1 MSREQRGPNEKL
13 GTVLALAGISN
24 AGLARR
30 VNDLGAQRGLTLRYD
45 KTSVARWVSKGMVP
59 QGAAPH
65 LIAAAIG
72 AKLGRPVP
80 LHEIGL
86 ADADPAPEVGLAFP
100 RDVAEAV
107 RSATELYRL
116 DLAGRRAGSGG
127 IWQSLA
133 GSFSVSAYATPAS
146 RWLISPADPSV
157 ERDANAARTAVLG
170 PQGTTEGARTGA
182 GAHGAPGRAAGSSD
196 VETTTESS
204 TTAPA
209 ASSTEPSPTP
219 DTADGAAHG
228 TPDAGGYS
236 RVPAGPA
243 ETPGS
248 RRQSGPPAAAGARPA
263 AGAQAAD
270 PPGPGTPAPGSPRT
284 ASIPTQPG
292 PQNTS
297 ASGTAA
303 SASARAVRSDRAAK
317 AAPAPSAPPRRGGG
331 GASTGTG
338 TGTLAP
344 PVTSDISPLRV
355 GHSDVAK
362 LREAAQ
368 DARRWDSKYGGG
380 DWRSSMVPECLR
392 VDAAPLLLGSYSDE
406 VGRALFGAAAELT
419 RLAGW
424 MAFDTGQ
431 QEAAQ
436 RYYIQALR
444 LARAAADVPLGG
456 YVLASMSLQATYRG
470 FADEGVDLAQAAVER
485 NRGLATARTMSFFR
499 LVEARAHA
507 KANDAPAAGAA
518 LKAAEGW
525 LERSRDGD
533 ADPSWLGF
541 YSYDRFAADAAECH
555 LDLKAPRQV
564 RRFTEQAL
572 SRPTEE
578 FVRSH
583 GLRLVV
589 SAVAELESGNL
600 DAACAA
606 GTRAVEV
613 AGRISSAR
621 TTEYVR
627 DLLHRLEPYGH
638 EPRVAELRERARPLL
653 VAPA

>member
-1 MSREQRGPNEKL
+1 MSRELREPNEKL
-13 GTVLALAGISN
+13 GAVLALAGISN

-100 RDVAEAV
+100 RDIGAAV
-107 RSATELYRL
+107 RSATDLYRL
-116 DLAGRRAGSGG
+116 DLAGRRGGGG

-133 GSFSVSAYATPAS
+133 GSFAVSAYATPAS
-146 RWLISPADPSV
+146 RWLICPADSSV
-157 ERDANAARTAVLG
+157 AREPGPVREKAPLPVPVPVPAAPAPAAGEASGATGGAGGAARAVA
-170 PQGTTEGARTGA
+170 PRQASA
-182 GAHGAPGRAAGSSD
+182 APGRSAQ
-196 VETTTESS
+196 T
-204 TTAPA
+204 PA
-209 ASSTEPSPTP
+209 Q
-219 DTADGAAHG
+219 GV
-228 TPDAGGYS
+228 
-236 RVPAGPA
+236 VPAGPGP
-243 ETPGS
+243 ETG
-248 RRQSGPPAAAGARPA
+248 RQ
-263 AGAQAAD
+263 
-270 PPGPGTPAPGSPRT
+270 TPA
-284 ASIPTQPG
+284 
-292 PQNTS
+292 
-297 ASGTAA
+297 
-303 SASARAVRSDRAAK
+303 
-317 AAPAPSAPPRRGGG
+317 AAPAPATAPAPP
-331 GASTGTG
+331 
-338 TGTLAP
+338 AP
-344 PVTSDISPLRV
+344 PVPAAVLPDASPQRV
-355 GHSDVAK
+355 GHSDVTK
-362 LREAAQ
+362 LREAAE

-406 VGRALFGAAAELT
+406 VGRALFGATAELT

-456 YVLASMSLQATYRG
+456 YVLASMSLQATYRD
-470 FADEGVDLAQAAVER
+470 FPDEGVDLAQAAVER

-507 KANDAPAAGAA
+507 KAGDSAAAGAA
-518 LKAAEGW
+518 LRAAEGW

-533 ADPSWLGF
+533 PDPTWLGF
-541 YSYDRFAADAAECH
+541 YSYDRFAADAAECYR
-555 LDLKAPRQV
+555 DLKLPRQV

-578 FVRSH
+578 YVRSH

-621 TTEYVR
+621 TNEYVR
-627 DLLHRLEPYGH
+627 DLLHRLEPYGD

-653 VAPA
+653 VTPA

>member
-13 GTVLALAGISN
+13 GAVLALAGISN

-72 AKLGRPVP
+72 QKLGRPVP

-100 RDVAEAV
+100 RDVAQAV

-116 DLAGRRAGSGG
+116 DLAGRRAGAGG

-133 GSFSVSAYATPAS
+133 GSFAVSAYATPAS
-146 RWLISPADPSV
+146 RWLITPADSSV
-157 ERDANAARTAVLG
+157 ARDV
-170 PQGTTEGARTGA
+170 
-182 GAHGAPGRAAGSSD
+182 
-196 VETTTESS
+196 
-204 TTAPA
+204 
-209 ASSTEPSPTP
+209 
-219 DTADGAAHG
+219 
-228 TPDAGGYS
+228 
-236 RVPAGPA
+236 GPA
-243 ETPGS
+243 EGS
-248 RRQSGPPAAAGARPA
+248 GA
-263 AGAQAAD
+263 
-270 PPGPGTPAPGSPRT
+270 
-284 ASIPTQPG
+284 
-292 PQNTS
+292 
-297 ASGTAA
+297 
-303 SASARAVRSDRAAK
+303 
-317 AAPAPSAPPRRGGG
+317 
-331 GASTGTG
+331 
-338 TGTLAP
+338 
-344 PVTSDISPLRV
+344 PLKV
-355 GHSDVAK
+355 GHSDVRK
-362 LREAAQ
+362 LREAAE

-392 VDAAPLLLGSYSDE
+392 VEAAPLLLGAYSDE
-406 VGRALFGAAAELT
+406 VGRALFGASAELT

-470 FADEGVDLAQAAVER
+470 FGDEGVDLAQAALER

-507 KANDAPAAGAA
+507 RAGDAAAAGTA
-518 LKAAEGW
+518 LKAAESW
-525 LERSRDGD
+525 LERSRPGD
-533 ADPSWLGF
+533 SDPSWLGF
-541 YSYDRFAADAAECH
+541 YSYDRFAADAAECYR
-555 LDLKAPRQV
+555 DLKAPGQV

-600 DAACAA
+600 DAACEQ
-606 GTRAVEV
+606 GVRAVEV

-621 TTEYVR
+621 TTEYVK
-627 DLLHRLEPYGH
+627 DLLHRLEPYGD

-653 VAPA
+653 VTPA

>member
-100 RDVAEAV
+100 RDVGEAV
-107 RSATELYRL
+107 KSATELYRL
-116 DLAGRRAGSGG
+116 DLAGRRAGGGG

-133 GSFSVSAYATPAS
+133 GSFAVSAYATPAS
-146 RWLISPADPSV
+146 RWLITPADPSV
-157 ERDANAARTAVLG
+157 ERLLDASGGSLIVSPADD
-170 PQGTTEGARTGA
+170 
-182 GAHGAPGRAAGSSD
+182 AAGS
-196 VETTTESS
+196 
-204 TTAPA
+204 
-209 ASSTEPSPTP
+209 
-219 DTADGAAHG
+219 AD
-228 TPDAGGYS
+228 
-236 RVPAGPA
+236 
-243 ETPGS
+243 
-248 RRQSGPPAAAGARPA
+248 
-263 AGAQAAD
+263 AAD
-270 PPGPGTPAPGSPRT
+270 ASDTGDTPA
-284 ASIPTQPG
+284 
-292 PQNTS
+292 
-297 ASGTAA
+297 
-303 SASARAVRSDRAAK
+303 
-317 AAPAPSAPPRRGGG
+317 
-331 GASTGTG
+331 
-338 TGTLAP
+338 
-344 PVTSDISPLRV
+344 RV

-362 LREAAQ
+362 LREAAE

-406 VGRALFGAAAELT
+406 VGRALFGATAELT

-444 LARAAADVPLGG
+444 LSRAAADVPLGG

-470 FADEGVDLAQAAVER
+470 FADEGVDLAQAALER

-507 KANDAPAAGAA
+507 KANDAVAAGAA
-518 LKAAEGW
+518 LRAAEGW
-525 LERSRDGD
+525 LERSREGD

-541 YSYDRFAADAAECH
+541 YSYDRFAADAAECYR
-555 LDLKAPRQV
+555 DLKAPRQV

-578 FVRSH
+578 YVRSH

-627 DLLHRLEPYGH
+627 DLLHRLEPYGD
-638 EPRVAELRERARPLL
+638 EPRVMELRERARPLL
-653 VAPA
+653 MTPA

>member
-100 RDVAEAV
+100 RNVDAAV

-157 ERDANAARTAVLG
+157 ARTPLTVGGQPPGA
-170 PQGTTEGARTGA
+170 QGAP
-182 GAHGAPGRAAGSSD
+182 GAHGAAGAPPQPGLP
-196 VETTTESS
+196 ETSPPQNG
-204 TTAPA
+204 TAPA
-209 ASSTEPSPTP
+209 
-219 DTADGAAHG
+219 
-228 TPDAGGYS
+228 
-236 RVPAGPA
+236 
-243 ETPGS
+243 PGHS
-248 RRQSGPPAAAGARPA
+248 LL
-263 AGAQAAD
+263 
-270 PPGPGTPAPGSPRT
+270 
-284 ASIPTQPG
+284 IPKQPG
-292 PQNTS
+292 PETGGD
-297 ASGTAA
+297 AS
-303 SASARAVRSDRAAK
+303 S
-317 AAPAPSAPPRRGGG
+317 
-331 GASTGTG
+331 
-338 TGTLAP
+338 
-344 PVTSDISPLRV
+344 LRV
-355 GHSDVAK
+355 GHSDVSK

-518 LKAAEGW
+518 LKASESW
-525 LERSRDGD
+525 LERSREGD
-533 ADPSWLGF
+533 ADPAWLGF

-627 DLLHRLEPYGH
+627 DLLHRLEPYGD
-638 EPRVAELRERARPLL
+638 EPRVVELRERARPLL

>member
-1 MSREQRGPNEKL
+1 MSREPRGPNEKL

-65 LIAAAIG
+65 LIAAAIAG
-72 AKLGRPVP
+72 KLGRPVP

-86 ADADPAPEVGLAFP
+86 ADADPAPEVGLSFP
-100 RDVAEAV
+100 RDVGQAV

-116 DLAGRRAGSGG
+116 DLAGRRGGGG

-133 GSFSVSAYATPAS
+133 GSFAVSAYATPAS
-146 RWLISPADPSV
+146 RWLISPTDASV
-157 ERDANAARTAVLG
+157 AR
-170 PQGTTEGARTGA
+170 E
-182 GAHGAPGRAAGSSD
+182 
-196 VETTTESS
+196 
-204 TTAPA
+204 APA
-209 ASSTEPSPTP
+209 A
-219 DTADGAAHG
+219 AA
-228 TPDAGGYS
+228 T
-236 RVPAGPA
+236 
-243 ETPGS
+243 
-248 RRQSGPPAAAGARPA
+248 AAATKDGEASPSTN
-263 AGAQAAD
+263 GS
-270 PPGPGTPAPGSPRT
+270 GSGNGTS
-284 ASIPTQPG
+284 
-292 PQNTS
+292 
-297 ASGTAA
+297 
-303 SASARAVRSDRAAK
+303 
-317 AAPAPSAPPRRGGG
+317 GGG
-331 GASTGTG
+331 SHVGGSTDSG
-338 TGTLAP
+338 LP
-344 PVTSDISPLRV
+344 QRV

-362 LREAAQ
+362 LREAAD

-406 VGRALFGAAAELT
+406 VGRALFGATAELT

-470 FADEGVDLAQAAVER
+470 FADEGVDLAQAALER

-499 LVEARAHA
+499 LVEARAQA
-507 KANDAPAAGAA
+507 KAGDAQACAAA

-525 LERSRDGD
+525 LERARSGD
-533 ADPSWLGF
+533 ADPPWLGF
-541 YSYDRFAADAAECH
+541 HSEERFAADAAECYR
-555 LDLKAPRQV
+555 DLRMPRQV
-564 RRFTEQAL
+564 QRFTEQAL
-572 SRPTEE
+572 ARPTEE

-627 DLLHRLEPYGH
+627 DLLHRLEPYGD
-638 EPRVAELRERARPLL
+638 EPRVVELRERARPLL

>member
-100 RDVAEAV
+100 RDVGEAV

-116 DLAGRRAGSGG
+116 DLAGRRAGGGG

-146 RWLISPADPSV
+146 RWLISPADASVARDSSAAEAAILGTQSAPAAQSAPS
-157 ERDANAARTAVLG
+157 T
-170 PQGTTEGARTGA
+170 PGAQRGASA
-182 GAHGAPGRAAGSSD
+182 GAAPGVPSTDGAPG
-196 VETTTESS
+196 
-204 TTAPA
+204 
-209 ASSTEPSPTP
+209 
-219 DTADGAAHG
+219 
-228 TPDAGGYS
+228 
-236 RVPAGPA
+236 
-243 ETPGS
+243 
-248 RRQSGPPAAAGARPA
+248 
-263 AGAQAAD
+263 
-270 PPGPGTPAPGSPRT
+270 APGSP
-284 ASIPTQPG
+284 ALPVQPG
-292 PQNTS
+292 PDSVN
-297 ASGTAA
+297 
-303 SASARAVRSDRAAK
+303 
-317 AAPAPSAPPRRGGG
+317 
-331 GASTGTG
+331 
-338 TGTLAP
+338 
-344 PVTSDISPLRV
+344 DISPLRV
-355 GHSDVAK
+355 GHSDVTK

-507 KANDAPAAGAA
+507 KASDAPAAGAA
-518 LKAAEGW
+518 LKAAESW

-541 YSYDRFAADAAECH
+541 YSYDRFAADAAECYR
-555 LDLKAPRQV
+555 DLKAPRQA

-627 DLLHRLEPYGH
+627 DLLHRLEPYGD

>member
-13 GTVLALAGISN
+13 GAVLALAGISN

-72 AKLGRPVP
+72 QKLGRPVP

-100 RDVAEAV
+100 RDVGQAV

-133 GSFSVSAYATPAS
+133 GSFAVSAYATPAS
-146 RWLISPADPSV
+146 RWLITPADSSVAREGSPA
-157 ERDANAARTAVLG
+157 
-170 PQGTTEGARTGA
+170 EGS
-182 GAHGAPGRAAGSSD
+182 GAP
-196 VETTTESS
+196 
-204 TTAPA
+204 
-209 ASSTEPSPTP
+209 
-219 DTADGAAHG
+219 
-228 TPDAGGYS
+228 
-236 RVPAGPA
+236 
-243 ETPGS
+243 
-248 RRQSGPPAAAGARPA
+248 
-263 AGAQAAD
+263 
-270 PPGPGTPAPGSPRT
+270 
-284 ASIPTQPG
+284 I
-292 PQNTS
+292 
-297 ASGTAA
+297 
-303 SASARAVRSDRAAK
+303 K
-317 AAPAPSAPPRRGGG
+317 
-331 GASTGTG
+331 
-338 TGTLAP
+338 
-344 PVTSDISPLRV
+344 V
-355 GHSDVAK
+355 GHSDVRK
-362 LREAAQ
+362 LREAAE

-392 VDAAPLLLGSYSDE
+392 VEAAPLLLGSYSDE
-406 VGRALFGAAAELT
+406 VGRALFGASAELT

-470 FADEGVDLAQAAVER
+470 FGDEGVDLAQAALER

-507 KANDAPAAGAA
+507 RAGDAQAAGAA
-518 LKAAEGW
+518 LKAAESW
-525 LERSRDGD
+525 LERARPGD
-533 ADPSWLGF
+533 HDPSWLAF
-541 YSYDRFAADAAECH
+541 YSYDRFAADAAECYR
-555 LDLKAPRQV
+555 DLKAPRQV

-572 SRPTEE
+572 SQPTEE

-583 GLRLVV
+583 GLRLLVG
-589 SAVAELESGNL
+589 AVAELESGNL
-600 DAACAA
+600 DAACAQ
-606 GTRAVEV
+606 GVRAVEV

-627 DLLHRLEPYGH
+627 DLLHRLEPYGD
-638 EPRVAELRERARPLL
+638 EPRVVELRERARPLL
-653 VAPA
+653 RAPA

>member
-1 MSREQRGPNEKL
+1 MSREQREPNDKL
-13 GTVLALAGISN
+13 GAVLALAGISN

-72 AKLGRPVP
+72 HKLGRPVP

-100 RDVAEAV
+100 RDVGAAV
-107 RSATELYRL
+107 KSATELYRL
-116 DLAGRRAGSGG
+116 DLVGRRGGGG

-133 GSFSVSAYATPAS
+133 GSFAVSAYATPAS
-146 RWLISPADPSV
+146 RWLITPADSSV
-157 ERDANAARTAVLG
+157 AR
-170 PQGTTEGARTGA
+170 E
-182 GAHGAPGRAAGSSD
+182 
-196 VETTTESS
+196 
-204 TTAPA
+204 
-209 ASSTEPSPTP
+209 
-219 DTADGAAHG
+219 
-228 TPDAGGYS
+228 
-236 RVPAGPA
+236 AGPA
-243 ETPGS
+243 EGS
-248 RRQSGPPAAAGARPA
+248 SAG
-263 AGAQAAD
+263 
-270 PPGPGTPAPGSPRT
+270 
-284 ASIPTQPG
+284 
-292 PQNTS
+292 
-297 ASGTAA
+297 
-303 SASARAVRSDRAAK
+303 
-317 AAPAPSAPPRRGGG
+317 
-331 GASTGTG
+331 
-338 TGTLAP
+338 
-344 PVTSDISPLRV
+344 RV
-355 GHSDVAK
+355 GHSDVRK
-362 LREAAQ
+362 LREAAE

-392 VDAAPLLLGSYSDE
+392 VEAAPLLLGSYSDE
-406 VGRALFGAAAELT
+406 VGRALFGASAELT

-456 YVLASMSLQATYRG
+456 YVLATMSLQATYRG
-470 FADEGVDLAQAAVER
+470 FGDEGVDLAQAALER
-485 NRGLATARTMSFFR
+485 NRGLATARTMSFFH

-507 KANDAPAAGAA
+507 RAADAHAAGGA
-518 LKAAEGW
+518 LRAAESW
-525 LERSRDGD
+525 LERARDGD
-533 ADPSWLGF
+533 NDPTWLGF
-541 YSYDRFAADAAECH
+541 YSYDRFAADAAECYR
-555 LDLKAPRQV
+555 DLKAPREV

-578 FVRSH
+578 YVRSH

-600 DAACAA
+600 DAACAQGA
-606 GTRAVEV
+606 RAVEV

-621 TTEYVR
+621 TTEYVK
-627 DLLHRLEPYGH
+627 DLLHRLEAYGD
-638 EPRVAELRERARPLL
+638 EPRVVELREQARPLL
-653 VAPA
+653 MAPA

>member
-13 GTVLALAGISN
+13 GAVLALAGISN

-72 AKLGRPVP
+72 QKLGRPVP

-86 ADADPAPEVGLAFP
+86 ADVDPAPEVGLAFP
-100 RDVAEAV
+100 RDVGEAV
-107 RSATELYRL
+107 KSATELYRL
-116 DLAGRRAGSGG
+116 DLGSRRGGSGS

-146 RWLISPADPSV
+146 RWLITPADSSV
-157 ERDANAARTAVLG
+157 AR
-170 PQGTTEGARTGA
+170 E
-182 GAHGAPGRAAGSSD
+182 
-196 VETTTESS
+196 
-204 TTAPA
+204 A
-209 ASSTEPSPTP
+209 ASSEGS
-219 DTADGAAHG
+219 GA
-228 TPDAGGYS
+228 
-236 RVPAGPA
+236 
-243 ETPGS
+243 
-248 RRQSGPPAAAGARPA
+248 
-263 AGAQAAD
+263 
-270 PPGPGTPAPGSPRT
+270 
-284 ASIPTQPG
+284 
-292 PQNTS
+292 
-297 ASGTAA
+297 
-303 SASARAVRSDRAAK
+303 
-317 AAPAPSAPPRRGGG
+317 
-331 GASTGTG
+331 
-338 TGTLAP
+338 
-344 PVTSDISPLRV
+344 PVRV
-355 GHSDVAK
+355 GHSDVQK
-362 LREAAQ
+362 LREAAE

-392 VDAAPLLLGSYSDE
+392 VEAAPLLLGSYSDE
-406 VGRALFGAAAELT
+406 VGRALFGASAELT

-470 FADEGVDLAQAAVER
+470 FGDEGVDLAQAALER

-507 KANDAPAAGAA
+507 RAGDAQAAGAA
-518 LKAAEGW
+518 LKSAESW

-533 ADPSWLGF
+533 NDPSWLGF
-541 YSYDRFAADAAECH
+541 YTYDRFAADAAECYR
-555 LDLKAPRQV
+555 DLKAPRQV
-564 RRFTEQAL
+564 RHFTEQAL
-572 SRPTEE
+572 SKPTEE

-600 DAACAA
+600 DAACEQ
-606 GTRAVEV
+606 GVRAVEV

-621 TTEYVR
+621 TTEYVK
-627 DLLHRLEPYGH
+627 DLLHRLEPYND
-638 EPRVAELRERARPLL
+638 EPRVMELRERARPLL
-653 VAPA
+653 TAPA

>member
-1 MSREQRGPNEKL
+1 MSRELREPNEKL
-13 GTVLALAGISN
+13 GAVLALAGISN

-100 RDVAEAV
+100 RDVGAAV
-107 RSATELYRL
+107 RSATDLYRL
-116 DLAGRRAGSGG
+116 DLVGRRGGGG

-133 GSFSVSAYATPAS
+133 GSFSVAAYATPAS
-146 RWLISPADPSV
+146 RWLISPADGSVAREPS
-157 ERDANAARTAVLG
+157 APAT
-170 PQGTTEGARTGA
+170 Q
-182 GAHGAPGRAAGSSD
+182 HGAPAGGASGHDVPAHGILAQTPSAHEVPPHDAPAPEPRTPASLPVSGRAGGR
-196 VETTTESS
+196 
-204 TTAPA
+204 TAPP
-209 ASSTEPSPTP
+209 STL
-219 DTADGAAHG
+219 
-228 TPDAGGYS
+228 
-236 RVPAGPA
+236 VPAQPGA
-243 ETPGS
+243 ETPRDHG
-248 RRQSGPPAAAGARPA
+248 Q
-263 AGAQAAD
+263 
-270 PPGPGTPAPGSPRT
+270 
-284 ASIPTQPG
+284 
-292 PQNTS
+292 
-297 ASGTAA
+297 
-303 SASARAVRSDRAAK
+303 
-317 AAPAPSAPPRRGGG
+317 
-331 GASTGTG
+331 
-338 TGTLAP
+338 
-344 PVTSDISPLRV
+344 RV

-362 LREAAQ
+362 LREAAE

-392 VDAAPLLLGSYSDE
+392 VDAAPLLLGSYTDE
-406 VGRALFGAAAELT
+406 VGRALFGATAELT

-456 YVLASMSLQATYRG
+456 YVLASMSLQATYRD
-470 FADEGVDLAQAAVER
+470 FPDEGVDLAQAAVER

-507 KANDAPAAGAA
+507 KAGDSAAAGAA
-518 LKAAEGW
+518 LRAAEGW
-525 LERSRDGD
+525 LERARAGD
-533 ADPSWLGF
+533 PDPTWLGF
-541 YSYDRFAADAAECH
+541 YSYDRFAADAAECYR
-555 LDLKAPRQV
+555 DLKLPRQV

-578 FVRSH
+578 YVRSH

-627 DLLHRLEPYGH
+627 DLLHRLEPYGD

-653 VAPA
+653 VAQA

>member
-1 MSREQRGPNEKL
+1 MSREQRGPNDKL

-72 AKLGRPVP
+72 QKLGRPVP

-100 RDVAEAV
+100 RDVGEAV

-116 DLAGRRAGSGG
+116 DLAGRRGGGAG

-146 RWLISPADPSV
+146 RWLITPADPSV
-157 ERDANAARTAVLG
+157 AR
-170 PQGTTEGARTGA
+170 Q
-182 GAHGAPGRAAGSSD
+182 
-196 VETTTESS
+196 
-204 TTAPA
+204 APA
-209 ASSTEPSPTP
+209 GGTSVNASSSATRNAE
-219 DTADGAAHG
+219 AA
-228 TPDAGGYS
+228 P
-236 RVPAGPA
+236 
-243 ETPGS
+243 
-248 RRQSGPPAAAGARPA
+248 
-263 AGAQAAD
+263 
-270 PPGPGTPAPGSPRT
+270 
-284 ASIPTQPG
+284 
-292 PQNTS
+292 
-297 ASGTAA
+297 TAA
-303 SASARAVRSDRAAK
+303 SDTPETHDESL
-317 AAPAPSAPPRRGGG
+317 
-331 GASTGTG
+331 T
-338 TGTLAP
+338 
-344 PVTSDISPLRV
+344 RV

-362 LREAAQ
+362 LREAAE

-406 VGRALFGAAAELT
+406 VGRALFGATAELT

-470 FADEGVDLAQAAVER
+470 FADEGVDLAQAALER

-507 KANDAPAAGAA
+507 KANDAAAAGTA

-525 LERSRDGD
+525 LERSREGD

-541 YSYDRFAADAAECH
+541 YSEDRFAADAAECYR
-555 LDLKAPRQV
+555 DLKAPRQV

-606 GTRAVEV
+606 GVRAVEV

-627 DLLHRLEPYGH
+627 DLLHRLEPYGD
-638 EPRVAELRERARPLL
+638 EPRVMELRERARPLL
-653 VAPA
+653 TTPA

>member
-72 AKLGRPVP
+72 QKLGRPVP

-100 RDVAEAV
+100 RDVQAAV

-133 GSFSVSAYATPAS
+133 GSFAVSAYATPAS
-146 RWLISPADPSV
+146 RWLITPADSSV
-157 ERDANAARTAVLG
+157 AREPHHV
-170 PQGTTEGARTGA
+170 EGAEE
-182 GAHGAPGRAAGSSD
+182 APQK
-196 VETTTESS
+196 V
-204 TTAPA
+204 
-209 ASSTEPSPTP
+209 
-219 DTADGAAHG
+219 
-228 TPDAGGYS
+228 
-236 RVPAGPA
+236 
-243 ETPGS
+243 
-248 RRQSGPPAAAGARPA
+248 Q
-263 AGAQAAD
+263 
-270 PPGPGTPAPGSPRT
+270 
-284 ASIPTQPG
+284 
-292 PQNTS
+292 
-297 ASGTAA
+297 
-303 SASARAVRSDRAAK
+303 K
-317 AAPAPSAPPRRGGG
+317 
-331 GASTGTG
+331 
-338 TGTLAP
+338 
-344 PVTSDISPLRV
+344 V
-355 GHSDVAK
+355 GHSDVQK

-392 VDAAPLLLGSYSDE
+392 VEAAPLLLGSYSDD
-406 VGRALFGAAAELT
+406 VGRSLFGATAELT

-470 FADEGVDLAQAAVER
+470 FGDEGVDLAQAAIER

-499 LVEARAHA
+499 LIEARAHA
-507 KANDAPAAGAA
+507 RAGDAHAAGAA
-518 LKAAEGW
+518 LRAAEGW

-533 ADPSWLGF
+533 SDPSWLGF
-541 YSYDRFAADAAECH
+541 YSYDRFAADAAECYR
-555 LDLKAPRQV
+555 DLKAPRQV

-572 SRPTEE
+572 SKPTEE

-600 DAACAA
+600 DAACEQ
-606 GTRAVEV
+606 GTRALEV

-627 DLLHRLEPYGH
+627 DLLHRLEPYGD
-638 EPRVAELRERARPLL
+638 EPRVVELRERARPLL
-653 VAPA
+653 MAPA

>member
-1 MSREQRGPNEKL
+1 MSRELREPNEKL
-13 GTVLALAGISN
+13 GAVLALAGISN

-100 RDVAEAV
+100 RDVGAAV
-107 RSATELYRL
+107 RSATDLYRL
-116 DLAGRRAGSGG
+116 DLAGRRGGGG

-133 GSFSVSAYATPAS
+133 GSFSVAAYATPAS
-146 RWLISPADPSV
+146 RWLISPADGSVAREPSGPGSSGKTA
-157 ERDANAARTAVLG
+157 RANPAAGTAPHG
-170 PQGTTEGARTGA
+170 AAPQGTSARG
-182 GAHGAPGRAAGSSD
+182 GAPGAAHQGESGPGAAPHGGPAAGTPA
-196 VETTTESS
+196 TTTPTASAQG
-204 TTAPA
+204 APA
-209 ASSTEPSPTP
+209 Q
-219 DTADGAAHG
+219 G
-228 TPDAGGYS
+228 
-236 RVPAGPA
+236 VPAQGAPAQDPRRHGRPTGPA
-243 ETPGS
+243 EGLAT
-248 RRQSGPPAAAGARPA
+248 GPTT
-263 AGAQAAD
+263 
-270 PPGPGTPAPGSPRT
+270 GPVT
-284 ASIPTQPG
+284 
-292 PQNTS
+292 
-297 ASGTAA
+297 GTAA
-303 SASARAVRSDRAAK
+303 GL
-317 AAPAPSAPPRRGGG
+317 PAPPSSVVPARPGAETPRDH
-331 GASTGTG
+331 AQ
-338 TGTLAP
+338 
-344 PVTSDISPLRV
+344 RV

-362 LREAAQ
+362 LREAAE

-380 DWRSSMVPECLR
+380 DWRSSMVPDCLR
-392 VDAAPLLLGSYSDE
+392 VDAAPLLLGAYTDE
-406 VGRALFGAAAELT
+406 VGRALFGATAELT

-456 YVLASMSLQATYRG
+456 YVLASMSLQATYRD
-470 FADEGVDLAQAAVER
+470 FPDEGVDLAQAAVER

-507 KANDAPAAGAA
+507 KAGDSAAAGAA
-518 LKAAEGW
+518 LRAAEGW
-525 LERSRDGD
+525 LERARDGD
-533 ADPSWLGF
+533 PDPTWLGF
-541 YSYDRFAADAAECH
+541 YSYDRFAADAAECYR
-555 LDLKAPRQV
+555 DLNLPRQV

-578 FVRSH
+578 YVRSH

-627 DLLHRLEPYGH
+627 DLLHRLEPYGD
-638 EPRVAELRERARPLL
+638 EPRVVELRERARPLL

>member
-1 MSREQRGPNEKL
+1 MSRELREPNEKL
-13 GTVLALAGISN
+13 GAVLALAGISN

-100 RDVAEAV
+100 RDVGAAV
-107 RSATELYRL
+107 RSATDLYRL
-116 DLAGRRAGSGG
+116 DLAGRRGGGG

-133 GSFSVSAYATPAS
+133 GSFSVAAYATPAS
-146 RWLISPADPSV
+146 RWLISPADSSV
-157 ERDANAARTAVLG
+157 AREPAGSRAPHLTLG
-170 PQGTTEGARTGA
+170 AT
-182 GAHGAPGRAAGSSD
+182 AAGPTAAD
-196 VETTTESS
+196 AS
-204 TTAPA
+204 TTADASTAGVSATDTPTPGVPTADDAATDGPTAGGSTTLDPA
-209 ASSTEPSPTP
+209 ARHSMVRSPVSATPS
-219 DTADGAAHG
+219 AH
-228 TPDAGGYS
+228 D
-236 RVPAGPA
+236 VPAREATAPGPRSSPDGRTTGPMTGLAGAMTGPA
-243 ETPGS
+243 T
-248 RRQSGPPAAAGARPA
+248 GPPSTVVPA
-263 AGAQAAD
+263 
-270 PPGPGTPAPGSPRT
+270 
-284 ASIPTQPG
+284 QPG
-292 PQNTS
+292 PET
-297 ASGTAA
+297 
-303 SASARAVRSDRAAK
+303 
-317 AAPAPSAPPRRGGG
+317 PRDHGQ
-331 GASTGTG
+331 
-338 TGTLAP
+338 
-344 PVTSDISPLRV
+344 RV
-355 GHSDVAK
+355 GHSDVSK
-362 LREAAQ
+362 LREAAE

-392 VDAAPLLLGSYSDE
+392 VDAAPLLLGSYTDE
-406 VGRALFGAAAELT
+406 VGRALFGATAELT

-456 YVLASMSLQATYRG
+456 YVLASMSLQATYRD
-470 FADEGVDLAQAAVER
+470 FPDEGVDLAQAAVER

-507 KANDAPAAGAA
+507 KAGDSTAAGAA
-518 LKAAEGW
+518 LRAAEGW
-525 LERSRDGD
+525 LERSRAGD
-533 ADPSWLGF
+533 PDPTWLGF
-541 YSYDRFAADAAECH
+541 YSYDRFAADAAECYR
-555 LDLKAPRQV
+555 DLKLPRQV

-578 FVRSH
+578 YVRSH

-627 DLLHRLEPYGH
+627 DLLHRLEPYGD

>member
-13 GTVLALAGISN
+13 GAVLALAGISN

-72 AKLGRPVP
+72 QKLGRPVP

-100 RDVAEAV
+100 RDVGQAV

-133 GSFSVSAYATPAS
+133 GSFAVSAYATPAS
-146 RWLISPADPSV
+146 RWLITPADSSV
-157 ERDANAARTAVLG
+157 AREANSADG
-170 PQGTTEGARTGA
+170 S
-182 GAHGAPGRAAGSSD
+182 GAPL
-196 VETTTESS
+196 
-204 TTAPA
+204 
-209 ASSTEPSPTP
+209 
-219 DTADGAAHG
+219 
-228 TPDAGGYS
+228 
-236 RVPAGPA
+236 
-243 ETPGS
+243 
-248 RRQSGPPAAAGARPA
+248 
-263 AGAQAAD
+263 
-270 PPGPGTPAPGSPRT
+270 
-284 ASIPTQPG
+284 
-292 PQNTS
+292 
-297 ASGTAA
+297 
-303 SASARAVRSDRAAK
+303 K
-317 AAPAPSAPPRRGGG
+317 
-331 GASTGTG
+331 
-338 TGTLAP
+338 
-344 PVTSDISPLRV
+344 V
-355 GHSDVAK
+355 GHSDVQK
-362 LREAAQ
+362 LREAAE

-392 VDAAPLLLGSYSDE
+392 VEAAPLLLGAYSDE
-406 VGRALFGAAAELT
+406 VGRALFGASAELT

-470 FADEGVDLAQAAVER
+470 FGDEGVDLAQAALER

-507 KANDAPAAGAA
+507 RAGDAQAAGAA
-518 LKAAEGW
+518 LRAAEGW
-525 LERSRDGD
+525 LERARDGD
-533 ADPSWLGF
+533 NDPSWLGF
-541 YSYDRFAADAAECH
+541 YSYDRFAADAAECYR
-555 LDLKAPRQV
+555 DLKAPRQV

-572 SRPTEE
+572 SKPTEE

-589 SAVAELESGNL
+589 SAVAELESGKL
-600 DAACAA
+600 DAACEQ
-606 GTRAVEV
+606 GVRAVEV

-621 TTEYVR
+621 TTEYVK
-627 DLLHRLEPYGH
+627 DLLHRLEPYGD
-638 EPRVAELRERARPLL
+638 EPRVVELRERARPLL
-653 VAPA
+653 MAPA

>member
-13 GTVLALAGISN
+13 GAVLALAGISN

-72 AKLGRPVP
+72 QKLGRPVP

-100 RDVAEAV
+100 RDVAQAV
-107 RSATELYRL
+107 KSATELYRL
-116 DLAGRRAGSGG
+116 DLAGRRAGTGG

-133 GSFSVSAYATPAS
+133 GSFAVSAYATPAS
-146 RWLISPADPSV
+146 RWLITPADSSVAREAGSV
-157 ERDANAARTAVLG
+157 EDS
-170 PQGTTEGARTGA
+170 
-182 GAHGAPGRAAGSSD
+182 GAP
-196 VETTTESS
+196 
-204 TTAPA
+204 
-209 ASSTEPSPTP
+209 
-219 DTADGAAHG
+219 
-228 TPDAGGYS
+228 
-236 RVPAGPA
+236 
-243 ETPGS
+243 
-248 RRQSGPPAAAGARPA
+248 
-263 AGAQAAD
+263 
-270 PPGPGTPAPGSPRT
+270 
-284 ASIPTQPG
+284 I
-292 PQNTS
+292 
-297 ASGTAA
+297 
-303 SASARAVRSDRAAK
+303 K
-317 AAPAPSAPPRRGGG
+317 
-331 GASTGTG
+331 
-338 TGTLAP
+338 
-344 PVTSDISPLRV
+344 V
-355 GHSDVAK
+355 GHSDVRK
-362 LREAAQ
+362 LREAAE

-392 VDAAPLLLGSYSDE
+392 VEAAPLLLGAYSDE
-406 VGRALFGAAAELT
+406 VGRALFGASAELT

-470 FADEGVDLAQAAVER
+470 FGDEGVDLAQAALER

-507 KANDAPAAGAA
+507 RAGDAQAAGAA

-525 LERSRDGD
+525 LERSREGD
-533 ADPSWLGF
+533 NDPSWLGF
-541 YSYDRFAADAAECH
+541 YGYDRFAADAAECYR
-555 LDLKAPRQV
+555 DLKAPRQV

-572 SRPTEE
+572 SKPTEE

-600 DAACAA
+600 DAACEQ
-606 GTRAVEV
+606 GVRAVEV

-621 TTEYVR
+621 TTEYVK
-627 DLLHRLEPYGH
+627 DLLHRLEPYGD
-638 EPRVAELRERARPLL
+638 EPRVVELRERARPLL
-653 VAPA
+653 MAPA

>member
-100 RDVAEAV
+100 RDVGEAV

-116 DLAGRRAGSGG
+116 DLAGRRAGGG
-127 IWQSLA
+127 HLA
-133 GSFSVSAYATPAS
+133 VAGRFVRGERIRDSRFAVADNPRRLLRRPRPAV
-146 RWLISPADPSV
+146 A
-157 ERDANAARTAVLG
+157 E
-170 PQGTTEGARTGA
+170 
-182 GAHGAPGRAAGSSD
+182 
-196 VETTTESS
+196 
-204 TTAPA
+204 
-209 ASSTEPSPTP
+209 
-219 DTADGAAHG
+219 AAHG
-228 TPDAGGYS
+228 VQAHT
-236 RVPAGPA
+236 
-243 ETPGS
+243 
-248 RRQSGPPAAAGARPA
+248 
-263 AGAQAAD
+263 AQA
-270 PPGPGTPAPGSPRT
+270 PGCRARHPGEF
-284 ASIPTQPG
+284 
-292 PQNTS
+292 
-297 ASGTAA
+297 
-303 SASARAVRSDRAAK
+303 
-317 AAPAPSAPPRRGGG
+317 
-331 GASTGTG
+331 
-338 TGTLAP
+338 
-344 PVTSDISPLRV
+344 SPLRV

-362 LREAAQ
+362 LREAAA

-392 VDAAPLLLGSYSDE
+392 VDAAPLLLGAYSDE
-406 VGRALFGAAAELT
+406 VGRGLFGATAELT

-470 FADEGVDLAQAAVER
+470 FADEGVDLAQAALER

-507 KANDAPAAGAA
+507 KAGDAVAAGAA

-541 YSYDRFAADAAECH
+541 YSYDRFAADAAECYR
-555 LDLKAPRQV
+555 DLKAPRQV

-572 SRPTEE
+572 SQPDRGVRAFARSAAGGERRRGAGVGQPGRGLRGGHPCGGGRRADLLRADHRVRTGSAAPART
-578 FVRSH
+578 VRS
-583 GLRLVV
+583 
-589 SAVAELESGNL
+589 
-600 DAACAA
+600 
-606 GTRAVEV
+606 
-613 AGRISSAR
+613 
-621 TTEYVR
+621 
-627 DLLHRLEPYGH
+627 
-638 EPRVAELRERARPLL
+638 
-653 VAPA
+653 

>member
-100 RDVAEAV
+100 RDVSEAV
-107 RSATELYRL
+107 RSATDLYRL
-116 DLAGRRAGSGG
+116 DLAGRRAGGG

-133 GSFSVSAYATPAS
+133 GSFAVSAYATPAS
-146 RWLISPADPSV
+146 RWLITPADSSVARSV
-157 ERDANAARTAVLG
+157 ELTDL
-170 PQGTTEGARTGA
+170 
-182 GAHGAPGRAAGSSD
+182 
-196 VETTTESS
+196 
-204 TTAPA
+204 
-209 ASSTEPSPTP
+209 
-219 DTADGAAHG
+219 
-228 TPDAGGYS
+228 
-236 RVPAGPA
+236 
-243 ETPGS
+243 
-248 RRQSGPPAAAGARPA
+248 PPL
-263 AGAQAAD
+263 
-270 PPGPGTPAPGSPRT
+270 
-284 ASIPTQPG
+284 
-292 PQNTS
+292 
-297 ASGTAA
+297 
-303 SASARAVRSDRAAK
+303 K
-317 AAPAPSAPPRRGGG
+317 
-331 GASTGTG
+331 
-338 TGTLAP
+338 
-344 PVTSDISPLRV
+344 V

-362 LREAAQ
+362 LREAAE

-406 VGRALFGAAAELT
+406 VGRALFGATAELT

-507 KANDAPAAGAA
+507 KAGDGHPAEAA
-518 LKAAEGW
+518 LKAAEAW

-533 ADPSWLGF
+533 CDPSWLGF
-541 YSYDRFAADAAECH
+541 YSYDRFAADAAECYR
-555 LDLKAPRQV
+555 DLKAPRQV

-627 DLLHRLEPYGH
+627 DLLHRLEPYGD

-653 VAPA
+653 VTPA

>member
-30 VNDLGAQRGLTLRYD
+30 VNDLGGQRGLTLRYD

-72 AKLGRPVP
+72 QKLGRPVP

-100 RDVAEAV
+100 RDVGAAV
-107 RSATELYRL
+107 KSATELYRL

-133 GSFSVSAYATPAS
+133 GSFAVSAYATPAS
-146 RWLISPADPSV
+146 RWLITPADSSV
-157 ERDANAARTAVLG
+157 ARDVALDEPR
-170 PQGTTEGARTGA
+170 ETG
-182 GAHGAPGRAAGSSD
+182 HP
-196 VETTTESS
+196 
-204 TTAPA
+204 
-209 ASSTEPSPTP
+209 
-219 DTADGAAHG
+219 ADGTDG
-228 TPDAGGYS
+228 TN
-236 RVPAGPA
+236 
-243 ETPGS
+243 
-248 RRQSGPPAAAGARPA
+248 SG
-263 AGAQAAD
+263 
-270 PPGPGTPAPGSPRT
+270 
-284 ASIPTQPG
+284 QPM
-292 PQNTS
+292 
-297 ASGTAA
+297 
-303 SASARAVRSDRAAK
+303 K
-317 AAPAPSAPPRRGGG
+317 
-331 GASTGTG
+331 
-338 TGTLAP
+338 
-344 PVTSDISPLRV
+344 V
-355 GHSDVAK
+355 GHSDVVK
-362 LREAAQ
+362 LREAAE

-392 VDAAPLLLGSYSDE
+392 VEAAPLLLGSYSDE
-406 VGRALFGAAAELT
+406 VGRSLFGASAELT

-470 FADEGVDLAQAAVER
+470 FGDEGVDLAQAALER

-507 KANDAPAAGAA
+507 RANDAQAAGAA
-518 LKAAEGW
+518 LRAAEGW
-525 LERSRDGD
+525 LERARDGD
-533 ADPSWLGF
+533 NDPSWLGF
-541 YSYDRFAADAAECH
+541 YGYDRFAADAAECYR
-555 LDLKAPRQV
+555 DLKAPRQV

-572 SRPTEE
+572 KRPTEE

-600 DAACAA
+600 DAACEQ
-606 GTRAVEV
+606 GTRALEV

-621 TTEYVR
+621 TTEYVK
-627 DLLHRLEPYGH
+627 DLLHRLEPYGD
-638 EPRVAELRERARPLL
+638 EPRVVELRERARPLL

>member
-72 AKLGRPVP
+72 QKLGRPVP

-100 RDVAEAV
+100 RDVGQAV
-107 RSATELYRL
+107 KSATELYRL

-133 GSFSVSAYATPAS
+133 GSFAVSAYATPAS
-146 RWLISPADPSV
+146 RWLITPADSSVARDVNPS
-157 ERDANAARTAVLG
+157 
-170 PQGTTEGARTGA
+170 EGS
-182 GAHGAPGRAAGSSD
+182 GAP
-196 VETTTESS
+196 
-204 TTAPA
+204 
-209 ASSTEPSPTP
+209 
-219 DTADGAAHG
+219 
-228 TPDAGGYS
+228 
-236 RVPAGPA
+236 
-243 ETPGS
+243 
-248 RRQSGPPAAAGARPA
+248 
-263 AGAQAAD
+263 
-270 PPGPGTPAPGSPRT
+270 
-284 ASIPTQPG
+284 I
-292 PQNTS
+292 
-297 ASGTAA
+297 
-303 SASARAVRSDRAAK
+303 K
-317 AAPAPSAPPRRGGG
+317 
-331 GASTGTG
+331 
-338 TGTLAP
+338 
-344 PVTSDISPLRV
+344 V
-355 GHSDVAK
+355 GHSDVRK
-362 LREAAQ
+362 LREAAE

-392 VDAAPLLLGSYSDE
+392 VEAAPLLLGSYSDE
-406 VGRALFGAAAELT
+406 VGRALFGAGAELT

-470 FADEGVDLAQAAVER
+470 FGDEGVDLAQAALER
-485 NRGLATARTMSFFR
+485 NRGLATARTMSFFH
-499 LVEARAHA
+499 LIEARAHA
-507 KANDAPAAGAA
+507 RAGDAHAAGGA
-518 LKAAEGW
+518 LKSAESW
-525 LERSRDGD
+525 LERARPGD
-533 ADPSWLGF
+533 NDPSWLGF
-541 YSYDRFAADAAECH
+541 YSYDRFAADAAECYR
-555 LDLKAPRQV
+555 DLKAPRQV

-572 SRPTEE
+572 SKPTEE

-600 DAACAA
+600 DAACEQ
-606 GTRAVEV
+606 GVRAVEV

-621 TTEYVR
+621 TTEYVK
-627 DLLHRLEPYGH
+627 DLLHRLEPYGD
-638 EPRVAELRERARPLL
+638 EPRVVELRERARPLL
-653 VAPA
+653 MAPA

>member
-100 RDVAEAV
+100 RNVDAAV

-157 ERDANAARTAVLG
+157 ARTPATVG
-170 PQGTTEGARTGA
+170 GQPSGAQSA
-182 GAHGAPGRAAGSSD
+182 PGAHGAAGAPPQPD
-196 VETTTESS
+196 LPETSPQQNG
-204 TTAPA
+204 TAPA
-209 ASSTEPSPTP
+209 PGHSLLIPKQP
-219 DTADGAAHG
+219 G
-228 TPDAGGYS
+228 PDAG
-236 RVPAGPA
+236 
-243 ETPGS
+243 
-248 RRQSGPPAAAGARPA
+248 
-263 AGAQAAD
+263 AD
-270 PPGPGTPAPGSPRT
+270 
-284 ASIPTQPG
+284 AS
-292 PQNTS
+292 S
-297 ASGTAA
+297 
-303 SASARAVRSDRAAK
+303 
-317 AAPAPSAPPRRGGG
+317 
-331 GASTGTG
+331 
-338 TGTLAP
+338 
-344 PVTSDISPLRV
+344 LRV
-355 GHSDVAK
+355 GHSDVSK

-518 LKAAEGW
+518 LKASESW
-525 LERSRDGD
+525 LERSREGD
-533 ADPSWLGF
+533 ADPAWLGF

-627 DLLHRLEPYGH
+627 DLLHRLEPYGD
-638 EPRVAELRERARPLL
+638 EPRVVELRERARPLL

>member
-1 MSREQRGPNEKL
+1 MSRDIRGPNEKL

-65 LIAAAIG
+65 LIAAAIAG
-72 AKLGRPVP
+72 KLGRPVP

-100 RDVAEAV
+100 RDVGAAV

-116 DLAGRRAGSGG
+116 DLAGRRGGGG

-146 RWLISPADPSV
+146 RWLISPADSSV
-157 ERDANAARTAVLG
+157 AREAPDLREVRDGN
-170 PQGTTEGARTGA
+170 GATGKD
-182 GAHGAPGRAAGSSD
+182 GAPGSD
-196 VETTTESS
+196 
-204 TTAPA
+204 TAPL
-209 ASSTEPSPTP
+209 
-219 DTADGAAHG
+219 H
-228 TPDAGGYS
+228 
-236 RVPAGPA
+236 
-243 ETPGS
+243 
-248 RRQSGPPAAAGARPA
+248 
-263 AGAQAAD
+263 
-270 PPGPGTPAPGSPRT
+270 
-284 ASIPTQPG
+284 
-292 PQNTS
+292 
-297 ASGTAA
+297 
-303 SASARAVRSDRAAK
+303 
-317 AAPAPSAPPRRGGG
+317 
-331 GASTGTG
+331 
-338 TGTLAP
+338 
-344 PVTSDISPLRV
+344 V
-355 GHSDVAK
+355 GHSDVTK
-362 LREAAQ
+362 LREAAE

-392 VDAAPLLLGSYSDE
+392 VDAAPLLLASYSDE
-406 VGRALFGAAAELT
+406 VGRALFGATSELT

-470 FADEGVDLAQAAVER
+470 FADEGVDLAQAALER

-499 LVEARAHA
+499 LVEARAQA
-507 KANDAPAAGAA
+507 KANEARACEVA

-525 LERSRDGD
+525 LERSREGD
-533 ADPSWLGF
+533 PDPSWLDF
-541 YSYDRFAADAAECH
+541 YSYERFAADAAECYR
-555 LDLKAPRQV
+555 DLRLPRQV

-578 FVRSH
+578 YVRSH

-627 DLLHRLEPYGH
+627 DLLHRLEPYGD
-638 EPRVAELRERARPLL
+638 EPRVVELRERARPLL

>member
-13 GTVLALAGISN
+13 GAVLALAGISN

-72 AKLGRPVP
+72 QKLGRPVP

-100 RDVAEAV
+100 RDVGQAV

-133 GSFSVSAYATPAS
+133 GSFAVSAYATPAS
-146 RWLISPADPSV
+146 RWLITPADSSV
-157 ERDANAARTAVLG
+157 AREANSA
-170 PQGTTEGARTGA
+170 EGS
-182 GAHGAPGRAAGSSD
+182 GAPL
-196 VETTTESS
+196 
-204 TTAPA
+204 
-209 ASSTEPSPTP
+209 
-219 DTADGAAHG
+219 
-228 TPDAGGYS
+228 
-236 RVPAGPA
+236 
-243 ETPGS
+243 
-248 RRQSGPPAAAGARPA
+248 
-263 AGAQAAD
+263 
-270 PPGPGTPAPGSPRT
+270 
-284 ASIPTQPG
+284 
-292 PQNTS
+292 
-297 ASGTAA
+297 
-303 SASARAVRSDRAAK
+303 K
-317 AAPAPSAPPRRGGG
+317 
-331 GASTGTG
+331 
-338 TGTLAP
+338 
-344 PVTSDISPLRV
+344 V
-355 GHSDVAK
+355 GHSDVQK
-362 LREAAQ
+362 LREAAE

-392 VDAAPLLLGSYSDE
+392 VEAAPLLLGSYSDE
-406 VGRALFGAAAELT
+406 VGRALFGASAELT

-470 FADEGVDLAQAAVER
+470 FGDEGVDLAQAALER

-507 KANDAPAAGAA
+507 RAGDAQAAGAA

-525 LERSRDGD
+525 LERSREGD
-533 ADPSWLGF
+533 NDPSWLGF
-541 YSYDRFAADAAECH
+541 YSYDRFAADAAECYR
-555 LDLKAPRQV
+555 DLKAPRQV

-572 SRPTEE
+572 SKPTEE

-600 DAACAA
+600 DAACEQ
-606 GTRAVEV
+606 GVRAVEV

-621 TTEYVR
+621 TTEYVK
-627 DLLHRLEPYGH
+627 DLLHRLEPYGD
-638 EPRVAELRERARPLL
+638 EPRVVELRERARPLL
-653 VAPA
+653 MAPA

>member
-1 MSREQRGPNEKL
+1 MSREQRGPNDKL
-13 GTVLALAGISN
+13 GAVLALAGISN

-72 AKLGRPVP
+72 QKLGRPVP

-100 RDVAEAV
+100 RDVGQAV

-133 GSFSVSAYATPAS
+133 GSFAVSAYATPAS
-146 RWLISPADPSV
+146 RWLITPADSSV
-157 ERDANAARTAVLG
+157 ARDAH
-170 PQGTTEGARTGA
+170 PSEGS
-182 GAHGAPGRAAGSSD
+182 GAPL
-196 VETTTESS
+196 
-204 TTAPA
+204 
-209 ASSTEPSPTP
+209 
-219 DTADGAAHG
+219 
-228 TPDAGGYS
+228 
-236 RVPAGPA
+236 
-243 ETPGS
+243 
-248 RRQSGPPAAAGARPA
+248 
-263 AGAQAAD
+263 
-270 PPGPGTPAPGSPRT
+270 
-284 ASIPTQPG
+284 
-292 PQNTS
+292 
-297 ASGTAA
+297 
-303 SASARAVRSDRAAK
+303 K
-317 AAPAPSAPPRRGGG
+317 
-331 GASTGTG
+331 
-338 TGTLAP
+338 
-344 PVTSDISPLRV
+344 V
-355 GHSDVAK
+355 GHSDVQK
-362 LREAAQ
+362 LREAAE

-392 VDAAPLLLGSYSDE
+392 VEAAPLLLGAYSDE
-406 VGRALFGAAAELT
+406 VGRALFGASAELT

-470 FADEGVDLAQAAVER
+470 FGDEGVDLAQAALER

-507 KANDAPAAGAA
+507 RAGDAQAAGAA

-525 LERSRDGD
+525 LERSREGD
-533 ADPSWLGF
+533 NDPSWLGF
-541 YSYDRFAADAAECH
+541 YSYDRFAADAAECYR
-555 LDLKAPRQV
+555 DLKAPRQV

-600 DAACAA
+600 DAACEQ
-606 GTRAVEV
+606 GVRAVEV

-621 TTEYVR
+621 TTEYVK
-627 DLLHRLEPYGH
+627 DLLHRLEPYGD
-638 EPRVAELRERARPLL
+638 EPRVVELRERARPLL
-653 VAPA
+653 MMAPA

>member
-157 ERDANAARTAVLG
+157 ERDATAAETAILG
-170 PQGTTEGARTGA
+170 TQGARGARTGA
-182 GAHGAPGRAAGSSD
+182 GAQRASGTTGRTAEPESGAPGTSGTAGGQTTQSPLGAQPALGTQPAPGAPATQTTQATQAAQAAQATQNALNAQAAQAALGTLGALGTQRTTSIPAQPGP
-196 VETTTESS
+196 ETTSGS
-204 TTAPA
+204 APRSASAPTTPA
-209 ASSTEPSPTP
+209 ASAP
-219 DTADGAAHG
+219 ANAH
-228 TPDAGGYS
+228 
-236 RVPAGPA
+236 
-243 ETPGS
+243 
-248 RRQSGPPAAAGARPA
+248 
-263 AGAQAAD
+263 
-270 PPGPGTPAPGSPRT
+270 
-284 ASIPTQPG
+284 
-292 PQNTS
+292 
-297 ASGTAA
+297 A
-303 SASARAVRSDRAAK
+303 SATANAHANASAHANMTA
-317 AAPAPSAPPRRGGG
+317 
-331 GASTGTG
+331 TTI
-338 TGTLAP
+338 
-344 PVTSDISPLRV
+344 TSDISPLRV
-355 GHSDVAK
+355 GHSDVSK

-507 KANDAPAAGAA
+507 KASDAPAAGAA

>member
-13 GTVLALAGISN
+13 GAVLALAGISN

-72 AKLGRPVP
+72 QKLGRPVP

-100 RDVAEAV
+100 RDVGQAV

-116 DLAGRRAGSGG
+116 DLAGRRAGTGG

-133 GSFSVSAYATPAS
+133 GSFAVSAYATPAS
-146 RWLISPADPSV
+146 RWLITPADSSV
-157 ERDANAARTAVLG
+157 ARDAHLTDG
-170 PQGTTEGARTGA
+170 S
-182 GAHGAPGRAAGSSD
+182 GAPL
-196 VETTTESS
+196 
-204 TTAPA
+204 
-209 ASSTEPSPTP
+209 
-219 DTADGAAHG
+219 
-228 TPDAGGYS
+228 
-236 RVPAGPA
+236 
-243 ETPGS
+243 
-248 RRQSGPPAAAGARPA
+248 
-263 AGAQAAD
+263 
-270 PPGPGTPAPGSPRT
+270 
-284 ASIPTQPG
+284 
-292 PQNTS
+292 
-297 ASGTAA
+297 
-303 SASARAVRSDRAAK
+303 K
-317 AAPAPSAPPRRGGG
+317 
-331 GASTGTG
+331 
-338 TGTLAP
+338 
-344 PVTSDISPLRV
+344 V
-355 GHSDVAK
+355 GHSDVLK
-362 LREAAQ
+362 LREAAE

-392 VDAAPLLLGSYSDE
+392 VEAAPLLLGCYSDE
-406 VGRALFGAAAELT
+406 VGRALFGATAELT

-470 FADEGVDLAQAAVER
+470 FGDEGVDLAQAALER

-507 KANDAPAAGAA
+507 RAGDAQAAGAA

-533 ADPSWLGF
+533 NDPSWLGF
-541 YSYDRFAADAAECH
+541 YSYDRFAADAAECYR
-555 LDLKAPRQV
+555 DLKAPRQV

-572 SRPTEE
+572 SKPTEE

-600 DAACAA
+600 DAACEQ
-606 GTRAVEV
+606 GVRAVEV

-621 TTEYVR
+621 TTEYVK
-627 DLLHRLEPYGH
+627 DLLHRLEPYGD
-638 EPRVAELRERARPLL
+638 EPRVVELRERARPLL
-653 VAPA
+653 MAPA

>member
-100 RDVAEAV
+100 RDVGEAV
-107 RSATELYRL
+107 KSATELYRL
-116 DLAGRRAGSGG
+116 DLAGRRGGSGG

-133 GSFSVSAYATPAS
+133 GSFAVSAYATPAS
-146 RWLISPADPSV
+146 RWLITPADSSV
-157 ERDANAARTAVLG
+157 ERSLDA
-170 PQGTTEGARTGA
+170 
-182 GAHGAPGRAAGSSD
+182 
-196 VETTTESS
+196 
-204 TTAPA
+204 
-209 ASSTEPSPTP
+209 
-219 DTADGAAHG
+219 
-228 TPDAGGYS
+228 
-236 RVPAGPA
+236 A
-243 ETPGS
+243 E
-248 RRQSGPPAAAGARPA
+248 
-263 AGAQAAD
+263 D
-270 PPGPGTPAPGSPRT
+270 TPA
-284 ASIPTQPG
+284 
-292 PQNTS
+292 
-297 ASGTAA
+297 
-303 SASARAVRSDRAAK
+303 
-317 AAPAPSAPPRRGGG
+317 
-331 GASTGTG
+331 
-338 TGTLAP
+338 
-344 PVTSDISPLRV
+344 RV
-355 GHSDVAK
+355 GHSDVTK
-362 LREAAQ
+362 LREAAE

-406 VGRALFGAAAELT
+406 VGRALFGATAELT

-470 FADEGVDLAQAAVER
+470 FADEGVDLAQAALER

-507 KANDAPAAGAA
+507 KATDAPAAGAA

-525 LERSRDGD
+525 LERSREGD

-541 YSYDRFAADAAECH
+541 YSYDRFAADAAECYR
-555 LDLKAPRQV
+555 DLKAPRQV

-627 DLLHRLEPYGH
+627 DLLHRLEPYGD
-638 EPRVAELRERARPLL
+638 EPRVVELRERARPLL

>member
-72 AKLGRPVP
+72 QKLGRPVP

-100 RDVAEAV
+100 RDVGQAV

-133 GSFSVSAYATPAS
+133 GSFAVSAYATPAS
-146 RWLISPADPSV
+146 RWLITPADSSV
-157 ERDANAARTAVLG
+157 AREANSS
-170 PQGTTEGARTGA
+170 EGA
-182 GAHGAPGRAAGSSD
+182 
-196 VETTTESS
+196 
-204 TTAPA
+204 
-209 ASSTEPSPTP
+209 
-219 DTADGAAHG
+219 
-228 TPDAGGYS
+228 
-236 RVPAGPA
+236 
-243 ETPGS
+243 
-248 RRQSGPPAAAGARPA
+248 
-263 AGAQAAD
+263 
-270 PPGPGTPAPGSPRT
+270 
-284 ASIPTQPG
+284 
-292 PQNTS
+292 
-297 ASGTAA
+297 
-303 SASARAVRSDRAAK
+303 
-317 AAPAPSAPPRRGGG
+317 SAP
-331 GASTGTG
+331 
-338 TGTLAP
+338 LK
-344 PVTSDISPLRV
+344 V
-355 GHSDVAK
+355 GHSDVQK
-362 LREAAQ
+362 LREAAE

-392 VDAAPLLLGSYSDE
+392 VEAAPLLLGSYSDE
-406 VGRALFGAAAELT
+406 VGRALFGASAELT

-470 FADEGVDLAQAAVER
+470 FGDEGVDLAQAALER

-499 LVEARAHA
+499 LVEARSHA
-507 KANDAPAAGAA
+507 KAGDAQAAGAA

-533 ADPSWLGF
+533 NDPSWLGF
-541 YSYDRFAADAAECH
+541 YSYDRFAADAAECYR
-555 LDLKAPRQV
+555 DLKAPRQV

-572 SRPTEE
+572 SKPTEE

-600 DAACAA
+600 DAACEQ
-606 GTRAVEV
+606 GVRAVEV

-621 TTEYVR
+621 TTEYVK
-627 DLLHRLEPYGH
+627 DLLHRLEPYGD
-638 EPRVAELRERARPLL
+638 EPRVVELRERARPLL
-653 VAPA
+653 MAPA

>member
-100 RDVAEAV
+100 RNVDAAV

-157 ERDANAARTAVLG
+157 ARTPATVG
-170 PQGTTEGARTGA
+170 GQPPGAQ
-182 GAHGAPGRAAGSSD
+182 GAPG
-196 VETTTESS
+196 
-204 TTAPA
+204 
-209 ASSTEPSPTP
+209 
-219 DTADGAAHG
+219 AH
-228 TPDAGGYS
+228 S
-236 RVPAGPA
+236 
-243 ETPGS
+243 
-248 RRQSGPPAAAGARPA
+248 AAGAPA
-263 AGAQAAD
+263 QPETSLQENGTA
-270 PPGPGTPAPGSPRT
+270 PVPGHSLL
-284 ASIPTQPG
+284 IPKQPG
-292 PQNTS
+292 PES
-297 ASGTAA
+297 GADAS
-303 SASARAVRSDRAAK
+303 S
-317 AAPAPSAPPRRGGG
+317 
-331 GASTGTG
+331 
-338 TGTLAP
+338 
-344 PVTSDISPLRV
+344 LRV
-355 GHSDVAK
+355 GHSDVSK

-518 LKAAEGW
+518 LKASESW
-525 LERSRDGD
+525 LERSREGD
-533 ADPSWLGF
+533 ADPAWLGF

-627 DLLHRLEPYGH
+627 DLLHRLEPYGD
-638 EPRVAELRERARPLL
+638 EPRVVELRERARPLL

>member
-1 MSREQRGPNEKL
+1 MSRELREPNEKL
-13 GTVLALAGISN
+13 GAVLALAGISN

-100 RDVAEAV
+100 RDVAAAV
-107 RSATELYRL
+107 RSATDLYRL
-116 DLAGRRAGSGG
+116 DLAGRRGGGG

-146 RWLISPADPSV
+146 RWLISPADSSV
-157 ERDANAARTAVLG
+157 ARE
-170 PQGTTEGARTGA
+170 PGAREPVPAAAPPEGLPA
-182 GAHGAPGRAAGSSD
+182 PPRAHVGGVPAQPPG
-196 VETTTESS
+196 ETRPPP
-204 TTAPA
+204 APA
-209 ASSTEPSPTP
+209 A
-219 DTADGAAHG
+219 
-228 TPDAGGYS
+228 
-236 RVPAGPA
+236 
-243 ETPGS
+243 
-248 RRQSGPPAAAGARPA
+248 
-263 AGAQAAD
+263 
-270 PPGPGTPAPGSPRT
+270 PGPWSP
-284 ASIPTQPG
+284 Q
-292 PQNTS
+292 
-297 ASGTAA
+297 
-303 SASARAVRSDRAAK
+303 
-317 AAPAPSAPPRRGGG
+317 
-331 GASTGTG
+331 
-338 TGTLAP
+338 
-344 PVTSDISPLRV
+344 RV
-355 GHSDVAK
+355 GHSDVTK
-362 LREAAQ
+362 LREAAE

-392 VDAAPLLLGSYSDE
+392 VDAAPLLLGSYTDE
-406 VGRALFGAAAELT
+406 VGRALFGATAELT

-456 YVLASMSLQATYRG
+456 YVLASMSLQATYRD
-470 FADEGVDLAQAAVER
+470 FPDEGVDLAQAAVER

-507 KANDAPAAGAA
+507 KAGDSVAAGAA
-518 LKAAEGW
+518 LRAAEGW
-525 LERSRDGD
+525 LERARDGD
-533 ADPSWLGF
+533 ADPTWLGF
-541 YSYDRFAADAAECH
+541 YSYDRFAADAAECYR
-555 LDLKAPRQV
+555 DLKLPRQV

-578 FVRSH
+578 YVRSH
-583 GLRLVV
+583 GLRLIV

-627 DLLHRLEPYGH
+627 DLLHRLEPYGD

-653 VAPA
+653 VTPA

>member
-45 KTSVARWVSKGMVP
+45 KTSVARWVAKGMVP

-100 RDVAEAV
+100 RDVGEAV
-107 RSATELYRL
+107 RSATDLYRL
-116 DLAGRRAGSGG
+116 DLAGRRGGGG

-146 RWLISPADPSV
+146 RWLITPADSSV
-157 ERDANAARTAVLG
+157 ARDSTAARAALLG
-170 PQGTTEGARTGA
+170 GQGAS
-182 GAHGAPGRAAGSSD
+182 GAHG
-196 VETTTESS
+196 
-204 TTAPA
+204 
-209 ASSTEPSPTP
+209 
-219 DTADGAAHG
+219 G
-228 TPDAGGYS
+228 TPG
-236 RVPAGPA
+236 VPL
-243 ETPGS
+243 
-248 RRQSGPPAAAGARPA
+248 
-263 AGAQAAD
+263 
-270 PPGPGTPAPGSPRT
+270 
-284 ASIPTQPG
+284 QPG
-292 PQNTS
+292 PETVS
-297 ASGTAA
+297 DAS
-303 SASARAVRSDRAAK
+303 
-317 AAPAPSAPPRRGGG
+317 
-331 GASTGTG
+331 
-338 TGTLAP
+338 L
-344 PVTSDISPLRV
+344 LRV

-406 VGRALFGAAAELT
+406 VGRALFGASAELT

-507 KANDAPAAGAA
+507 KASDAPAAGAA
-518 LKAAEGW
+518 LRAAESW
-525 LERSRDGD
+525 LERSRAGD
-533 ADPSWLGF
+533 NDPSWLGF
-541 YSYDRFAADAAECH
+541 YSYDRFAADAAECYR
-555 LDLKAPRQV
+555 DLKAPRQV

-627 DLLHRLEPYGH
+627 DLLHRLEPYGD

-653 VAPA
+653 VSPA

>member
-1 MSREQRGPNEKL
+1 MSRELRGPNEKL

-65 LIAAAIG
+65 LIASAIG

-100 RDVAEAV
+100 RDVGQAV
-107 RSATELYRL
+107 HAATELYRL
-116 DLAGRRAGSGG
+116 DLAGRRAGGGG

-146 RWLISPADPSV
+146 RWLITPADSSV
-157 ERDANAARTAVLG
+157 ARDTSTALAARG
-170 PQGTTEGARTGA
+170 GDGTGR
-182 GAHGAPGRAAGSSD
+182 RAAPRRG
-196 VETTTESS
+196 
-204 TTAPA
+204 
-209 ASSTEPSPTP
+209 
-219 DTADGAAHG
+219 
-228 TPDAGGYS
+228 
-236 RVPAGPA
+236 PAGPTTA
-243 ETPGS
+243 GAGLVK
-248 RRQSGPPAAAGARPA
+248 QPAAAE
-263 AGAQAAD
+263 
-270 PPGPGTPAPGSPRT
+270 
-284 ASIPTQPG
+284 
-292 PQNTS
+292 
-297 ASGTAA
+297 
-303 SASARAVRSDRAAK
+303 
-317 AAPAPSAPPRRGGG
+317 AAPAEGQTAE
-331 GASTGTG
+331 GAEG
-338 TGTLAP
+338 AA
-344 PVTSDISPLRV
+344 PLRV

-362 LREAAQ
+362 LREAAA

-392 VDAAPLLLGSYSDE
+392 VDAAPLLLGAYSDE
-406 VGRALFGAAAELT
+406 VGRGLFGATAELT

-507 KANDAPAAGAA
+507 KAGDATAAGAA

-525 LERSRDGD
+525 LERSRAGD
-533 ADPSWLGF
+533 ADPSWLAF
-541 YSYDRFAADAAECH
+541 YSYDRFAADAAECYR
-555 LDLKAPRQV
+555 DLKLPRQV
-564 RRFTEQAL
+564 RQFTEQAL
-572 SRPTEE
+572 SKPTEE

-613 AGRISSAR
+613 ANRISSAR

-627 DLLHRLEPYGH
+627 DLLHRLEPYGD
-638 EPRVAELRERARPLL
+638 EPRVVELRERARPLL
-653 VAPA
+653 MAPA

>member
-1 MSREQRGPNEKL
+1 MSRESRGPNEKL

-72 AKLGRPVP
+72 SKLGRPVP

-86 ADADPAPEVGLAFP
+86 ADADPTPEVGLAFP
-100 RDVAEAV
+100 RDVGAAV
-107 RSATELYRL
+107 KSATDLYRL
-116 DLAGRRAGSGG
+116 DLAGRRGGGS

-146 RWLISPADPSV
+146 RWLITPADSSVARHVEYLEGVAPS
-157 ERDANAARTAVLG
+157 
-170 PQGTTEGARTGA
+170 
-182 GAHGAPGRAAGSSD
+182 
-196 VETTTESS
+196 
-204 TTAPA
+204 
-209 ASSTEPSPTP
+209 
-219 DTADGAAHG
+219 ADGARAEAGRAGAG
-228 TPDAGGYS
+228 TGNGADPTGNG
-236 RVPAGPA
+236 
-243 ETPGS
+243 
-248 RRQSGPPAAAGARPA
+248 AAGQPKHR
-263 AGAQAAD
+263 AQ
-270 PPGPGTPAPGSPRT
+270 
-284 ASIPTQPG
+284 
-292 PQNTS
+292 
-297 ASGTAA
+297 
-303 SASARAVRSDRAAK
+303 
-317 AAPAPSAPPRRGGG
+317 GGED
-331 GASTGTG
+331 GTG
-338 TGTLAP
+338 T
-344 PVTSDISPLRV
+344 PLRV
-355 GHSDVAK
+355 GHTDVSK
-362 LREAAQ
+362 LREAA
-368 DARRWDSKYGGG
+368 DEARRWDSKYGGG

-392 VDAAPLLLGSYSDE
+392 VDAAPLLLGAYTDE
-406 VGRALFGAAAELT
+406 VGRSLFGATAELT

-470 FADEGVDLAQAAVER
+470 FADEGVDLAQAALER
-485 NRGLATARTMSFFR
+485 NRGLATARTMSFFQ

-507 KANDAPAAGAA
+507 KANDAQACAAA
-518 LKAAEGW
+518 LAAAESW
-525 LERSRDGD
+525 LERSREGD
-533 ADPSWLGF
+533 PDPSWLDF
-541 YSYDRFAADAAECH
+541 YSYDRLAADAAECYR
-555 LDLKAPRQV
+555 DLKAPRQV
-564 RRFTEQAL
+564 RRFTEKAL
-572 SRPTEE
+572 SQPKEE

-627 DLLHRLEPYGH
+627 DLLNRLEPYGD

-653 VAPA
+653 MAPA